1 MTTTN
6 AQIKT
11 QTPLTL
17 GAKKYDYLWQAL
29 RALPHAKRYFGD
41 KKDNARI
48 KFSARAGGFYIQDI
62 STGKIF

>member
-1 MTTTN
+1 MATI
-6 AQIKT
+6 Q
-11 QTPLTL
+11 QTKIPITL

-29 RALPHAKRYFGD
+29 RALPYAKRYFGD

-48 KFSARAGGFYIQDI
+48 KFSAKIAGFYIQDI